1 MEANPCTE
9 IFSDVQSTY
18 NITVFF
24 TLFCLSIRLRKFNNS
39 FSFPI
44 TMDFLF
50 AYFISLRFYSHIEHS
65 NIPINLPSNLL
76 FT

>member
-1 MEANPCTE
+1 
-9 IFSDVQSTY
+9 
-18 NITVFF
+18 
-24 TLFCLSIRLRKFNNS
+24 
-39 FSFPI
+39 
-44 TMDFLF
+44 MDFLF